1 MNLVEKILA
10 RASGRDSVEP
20 GEIVVAKVDRLIMHD
35 LSGYLTSQVYEKRVN
50 APIPDL
56 ERAVL
61 VSDHHFAPP
70 TEQQAEVL
78 RHNRE
83 WARKHGLTLYDCGNG
98 NLHHAVVR
106 KGHIKPAMIVVG
118 SDSHTPVHGTL
129 GALAVALGN
138 DSHAGTVLPYGTAW
152 FKVPE
157 TTGVHLEGTPKPGVT
172 PRDVA
177 LWLVGRIGEGELNY
191 RAVEFG
197 GPYVRGLSFW
207 DRWLFPLLCVD
218 LGAKCSFVEPDEVT
232 EAFVRTLPGNGPDLL
247 VRGDGEEAAQVL
259 RFDVGEVDPQVACP
273 PTVGNVKQPQGV
285 RRGGAGRAGARAARG
300 GCDVVP
306 AEHGLEPGV
315 QHGRAGRGRG
325 DDLHARPQLPRPQ
338 RKSRRG
344 DVPGVVGDRRR
355 VGRGGRHR
363 REDRVK
369 FEGRCWRFGDNIPT
383 DRLVKTQYVFEPMDV
398 LVRHVLEDLNPE
410 FPKQVRPGDIVFA
423 GKHFGQSSGRA
434 IATKALQATGIGC
447 VVAETFART
456 FYRNF
461 WMGGAPPVS
470 PSSAAAWRSRACR
483 GWHRRGPRC
492 SAAAPGRSRGTARCT
507 PSGRRTPP
515 PRRGDRTG
523 RTPRTPPSRS

>member
-50 APIPDL
+50 APIPDP

-61 VSDHHFAPP
+61 VFDHHFAPP

-106 KGHIKPAMIVVG
+106 KGHIKPGMIVVG

-157 TTGVHLEGTPKPGVT
+157 TTRVHLEGTPTPGVT

-232 EAFVRTLPGNGPDLL
+232 EAFVRTLPGDGPDLL
-247 VRGDGEEAAQVL
+247 VRGDGEEAAHVL

-273 PTVGNVKQPQGV
+273 PTVGNVKPVTEAAGTPIQYAELGGHGGGRLEDFRAAAGV
-285 RRGGAGRAGARAARG
+285 LAGHRVHPDVRFHLVPSSREVFAEAAREGLVLALHEAGATWFPPSTGSNQAYNMGALAADEAMISTHARNFPGRNGSPDASMYLASSETVAASAVAGVIAGR
-300 GCDVVP
+300 
-306 AEHGLEPGV
+306 
-315 QHGRAGRGRG
+315 
-325 DDLHARPQLPRPQ
+325 
-338 RKSRRG
+338 
-344 DVPGVVGDRRR
+344 
-355 VGRGGRHR
+355 
-363 REDRVK
+363 
-369 FEGRCWRFGDNIPT
+369 
-383 DRLVKTQYVFEPMDV
+383 
-398 LVRHVLEDLNPE
+398 
-410 FPKQVRPGDIVFA
+410 
-423 GKHFGQSSGRA
+423 
-434 IATKALQATGIGC
+434 
-447 VVAETFART
+447 
-456 FYRNF
+456 
-461 WMGGAPPVS
+461 
-470 PSSAAAWRSRACR
+470 
-483 GWHRRGPRC
+483 
-492 SAAAPGRSRGTARCT
+492 TA
-507 PSGRRTPP
+507 
-515 PRRGDRTG
+515 
-523 RTPRTPPSRS
+523 